1 MSSSSPEYL
10 ITNDL
15 KTQDLLDAIESE
27 LHNSIDDQDEPEL
40 RQYYSMLAYHL
51 GWEGEGAG
59 PEARG
64 KRVRPL
70 LLLLTSAAA
79 GGKWQNALPAA
90 AAVELVHNFSLIH
103 DDIQDNSPL
112 RRGRETVWR
121 RWGIAQA
128 INAGDAMLTL
138 AHLSLLRLEKTTSPE
153 ISIQAANTLQLACL
167 QLTKGQYLD
176 LAFESESHLP
186 LNAYWQMVGGKTAAL
201 LGACTELG
209 AIVAN
214 ASQSRRSAFREFGVL
229 LGLAFQAQDDILG
242 IWGDA
247 ALTGKSNESDL
258 IAGKKSLPV
267 IYRLE
272 QDGLFADRWAQGPVH
287 AHETNALAAQ
297 LEQEGARAYTQESAS
312 KMTDQALQALLEA
325 KPEGQAGEALISL
338 ANRLLSREI

>member
-1 MSSSSPEYL
+1 MTDEP
-10 ITNDL
+10 
-15 KTQDLLDAIESE
+15 KTQELIEAIENQ
-27 LHNSIDDQDEPEL
+27 LHGTIDRQTEPEL
-40 RQYYSMLAYHL
+40 RQFYSMLAYHL

-70 LLLLTSAAA
+70 LVLLTCAAA

-121 RWGIAQA
+121 RWGVAQA
-128 INAGDAMLTL
+128 INAGDAMFTI
-138 AHLSLLRLEKTTSPE
+138 AHLSLLSLERTTSPE
-153 ISIQAANTLQLACL
+153 ITNRAANTLQLACL

-176 LAFESESHLP
+176 LAFETQEHLP
-186 LNAYWQMVGGKTAAL
+186 MDAYWQMVGRKTAAL
-201 LGACTELG
+201 LSACTELG

-214 ASQSRRSAFREFGVL
+214 TPQSRRSAFREFGYH

-247 ALTGKSNESDL
+247 AQTGKSNESDL

-267 IYRLE
+267 IYGIDQE
-272 QDGLFADRWAQGPVH
+272 GPFADRWAQGSIHPQ
-287 AHETNALAAQ
+287 ETNALAEQ
-297 LEQEGARAYTQESAS
+297 LEKEGARAFTQESAS
-312 KMTDQALQALLEA
+312 KMTDQALRALSEA
-325 KPEGQAGEALISL
+325 DPQGHAGEKLFSL
-338 ANRLLSREI
+338 ANHLLGREI

>member
-1 MSSSSPEYL
+1 MSSSSPEQ
-10 ITNDL
+10 IIGNDL
-15 KTQDLLDAIESE
+15 NTQDLIEAIESE
-27 LHNSIDDQDEPEL
+27 LRNSIDDQAESEL

-70 LLLLTSAAA
+70 LLLLTCAAA

-176 LAFESESHLP
+176 LAFESESRLP
-186 LNAYWQMVGGKTAAL
+186 LDAYWQMVGGKTAAL

-209 AIVAN
+209 ASVAN
-214 ASQSRRSAFREFGVL
+214 APQSRRSAFREFGYL

-247 ALTGKSNESDL
+247 ALTGKSNASDL

-267 IYRLE
+267 IYGLE
-272 QDGLFADRWAQGPVH
+272 QNGPFAARWFQGPIH
-287 AHETNALAAQ
+287 PEETNSLAAQ
-297 LEQEGARAYTQESAS
+297 LEQEGGRAYTQESAS
-312 KMTDQALQALLEA
+312 KMTDQALQALSEA
-325 KPEGQAGEALISL
+325 KPEGQSGEKLISL
-338 ANRLLSREI
+338 ANRLLRREI